1 MKVNPD
7 KFQAI
12 SFGKRG
18 NGVITDFKC
27 GTTQVKCEDSVVL
40 LGIELDHM
48 LTFNDHITDICKK
61 SARQLAVLK
70 RLGHLLTLQG
80 KVAIFKSFI
89 SSNFNYYPLIWQF
102 CSQCNTNKLK
112 KVQERAL
119 RFVYNDYISSHADLL
134 KTAGADYLHIKRV
147 KEMAREVFKIVNNI
161 APTFIENI
169 IALKRSQYS
178 LRNDKSAV
186 IPRANTTIYGLN
198 SFAHEGA
205 RIWNSLPN
213 VFRVNENYRE
223 FSRLIQNWSGPT
235 CKCIICRQ

>member
-1 MKVNPD
+1 
-7 KFQAI
+7 
-12 SFGKRG
+12 
-18 NGVITDFKC
+18 
-27 GTTQVKCEDSVVL
+27 
-40 LGIELDHM
+40 M

-70 RLGHLLTLQG
+70 RLCHLLTLQG
-80 KVAIFKSFI
+80 KVAISKCFI
-89 SSNFNYYPLIWQF
+89 SSNFNYCPLIWQF
-102 CSQCNTNKLK
+102 VANATPIN
-112 KVQERAL
+112 L
-119 RFVYNDYISSHADLL
+119 RKSRREYFDSSTTTIYILSRRSPQV
-134 KTAGADYLHIKRV
+134 KTAGAEYLHIKRV
-147 KEMAREVFKIVNNI
+147 KEMAREVFTIVNNI

-169 IALKRSQYS
+169 IAVKHSQYS

-186 IPRANTTIYGLN
+186 IPRTNTTKYGLN

-205 RIWNSLPN
+205 RIWNSLTN

>member
-1 MKVNPD
+1 M
-7 KFQAI
+7 
-12 SFGKRG
+12 
-18 NGVITDFKC
+18 C
-27 GTTQVKCEDSVVL
+27 GIFSVTYLVKCEDSVVL

-80 KVAIFKSFI
+80 KVAIFKCFI
-89 SSNFNYYPLIWQF
+89 SSNFNYCPLIWHF
-102 CSQCNTNKLK
+102 CSQCNTNKLE

-134 KTAGADYLHIKRV
+134 KTAGAEYLHIKRV

-186 IPRANTTIYGLN
+186 IPRANTTKYGLN

-213 VFRVNENYRE
+213 VFQVNENYRE
-223 FSRLIQNWSGPT
+223 FSRLIQNWLGPT

>member
-1 MKVNPD
+1 
-7 KFQAI
+7 
-12 SFGKRG
+12 
-18 NGVITDFKC
+18 
-27 GTTQVKCEDSVVL
+27 
-40 LGIELDHM
+40 
-48 LTFNDHITDICKK
+48 
-61 SARQLAVLK
+61 
-70 RLGHLLTLQG
+70 
-80 KVAIFKSFI
+80 
-89 SSNFNYYPLIWQF
+89 
-102 CSQCNTNKLK
+102 
-112 KVQERAL
+112 
-119 RFVYNDYISSHADLL
+119 
-134 KTAGADYLHIKRV
+134 
-147 KEMAREVFKIVNNI
+147 MAREVFKIVNNI

-186 IPRANTTIYGLN
+186 IPRANITKYGLN